1 MVPIALLLIFLLLFM
16 SLGSVADA
24 LLVFSGVPLALTG
37 GIAALLL
44 RDIPLSISA
53 GIGFIALSGVAVLN
67 GLVIIAFIQRLRDDG
82 MTVDQAVRE
91 GALTRLRPVLMTA
104 LVALQRCH
112 PCQLNAGRRPGRRW
126 KTAPAP
132 SGNIGSEAVVH
143 APADGY
149 TLLLQNSTMV
159 ANMGLGVKVNYDPE
173 KDLTPIMLLGT
184 TPIALVAHPS
194 LNVKNLK
201 ELQDYAKANP
211 GKLSYGSCG
220 VGTPMHFV
228 MELVKQKTS
237 LDAVHAGYKGCAP
250 VVQDVVGGRIPLAI
264 MSANLAAPYAKSG
277 RLNVIG
283 VASQKRYSLLPD
295 ALAGGARPQAAGF
308 FDLVRADGAGQDAAL
323 RGRQNRRRR
332 AEGAGGPSG
341 AIAPVECGGG
351 VLYGQRG
358 GVGQADPLRQA
369 ARANSWPKRPTSSRS
384 KTVL

>member
-1 MVPIALLLIFLLLFM
+1 MKTLNAILKTCCVALACHALAPVALAQTWPTKPVRIIVPY
-16 SLGSVADA
+16 G
-24 LLVFSGVPLALTG
+24 TG
-37 GIAALLL
+37 GGA
-44 RDIPLSISA
+44 DILARQLGASLQQA
-53 GIGFIALSGVAVLN
+53 WGQGVAVEN
-67 GLVIIAFIQRLRDDG
+67 R
-82 MTVDQAVRE
+82 T
-91 GALTRLRPVLMTA
+91 GA
-104 LVALQRCH
+104 
-112 PCQLNAGRRPGRRW
+112 
-126 KTAPAP
+126 

-250 VVQDVVGGRIPLAI
+250 VVQDVVGGQIPLAI

-277 RLNVIG
+277 RLQVIG

-295 ALAGGARPQAAGF
+295 ALTLEEQGLKPLDFSTWFALMGPARMPPAVVAKIVADVQKVLADPAVQSRLSNAGVESSTGNG
-308 FDLVRADGAGQDAAL
+308 AAL
-323 RGRQNRRRR
+323 VKLIR
-332 AEGAGGPSG
+332 S
-341 AIAPVECGGG
+341 
-351 VLYGQRG
+351 
-358 GVGQADPLRQA
+358 DKLRYEQLAKA
-369 ARANSWPKRPTSSRS
+369 ANIKPE
-384 KTVL
+384 